1 MSVILQY
8 CHKDQNKLDISEFF
22 KTKRNSKGNI
32 EQFKAQLIAKGFAQ
46 KDDINYK
53 EIFSSVSIKKSF
65 RIIMALV
72 AHFYLQ
78 LHQMDVKI
86 VFLNGDFEEEIYMT
100 LPEGLQA
107 KSEKNL
113 LYKLKRSIY
122 GLKQVFRQQYL
133 KFNVII
139 TFVRFKKSIID

>member
-1 MSVILQY
+1 M
-8 CHKDQNKLDISEFF
+8 DISEFF
-22 KTKRNSKGNI
+22 KTKRDSKGNI
-32 EQFKAQLIAKGFAQ
+32 EQYKAQLIAKGFAQ

-53 EIFSSVSIKKSF
+53 EIFSFVSIKKSF

-100 LPEGLQA
+100 LSEGLQA

-113 LYKLKRSIY
+113 LYRLKRSIY
-122 GLKQVFRQQYL
+122 GLKQVFRQ
-133 KFNVII
+133 
-139 TFVRFKKSIID
+139 